1 MNITNFPFRRL
12 GELLRNMSLSGT
24 FGNLC
29 AWALLVLLSLIPVA
43 VLVVLRLR
51 KKSLRVD
58 YCLIP
63 IAIAEAVTIYLSV
76 NPMLI
81 GDWSMLG
88 APIDAD
94 RGVSVITCA
103 FYSLVFCYLVLR
115 FSLKLLRGSREE
127 TLRLMELLCILA
139 AIVLVAVT
147 FSEVYVFVKE
157 QSGIGDTTP
166 FDDAFR
172 IGKAVFGIISDIALA
187 ATFLLTALVV
197 RRYRREGATQALER
211 SLRAFTV
218 FCVVEIV
225 AYLLLVAAYNV
236 MQLVLIK
243 RLTSVNVSM
252 ILPLSDLIVI
262 AFIPAALHMIREA
275 REVKEENSLYI

>member
-58 YCLIP
+58 WCLIP
-63 IAIAEAVTIYLSV
+63 ISVAAAVTIYLSV

-81 GDWSMLG
+81 GDWSMRG

-94 RGVSVITCA
+94 LGVSVITCA
-103 FYSLVFCYLVLR
+103 FYSLVLCYLVLR
-115 FSLKLLRGSREE
+115 FCLKLLRGSREE
-127 TLRLMELLCILA
+127 TLRSMERLCILA
-139 AIVLVAVT
+139 TIVLVAIA
-147 FSEVYVFVKE
+147 FSEGYGFVTK
-157 QSGIGDTTP
+157 QRGISDATP

-172 IGKAVFGIISDIALA
+172 IGRAAFSVVANIALA
-187 ATFLLTALVV
+187 ATFLLTALAV
-197 RRYRREGATQALER
+197 RRYRLEGATQTLER
-211 SLRAFTV
+211 RLHAFTV

-225 AYLLLVAAYNV
+225 AYLLSVAAYNIL
-236 MQLVLIK
+236 QLLLIK
-243 RLTSVNVSM
+243 RLTTISISM
-252 ILPLSDLIVI
+252 ILPLSELIII
-262 AFIPAALHMIREA
+262 AFIPAALHMIRET
-275 REVKEENSLYI
+275 REAKEENALYI